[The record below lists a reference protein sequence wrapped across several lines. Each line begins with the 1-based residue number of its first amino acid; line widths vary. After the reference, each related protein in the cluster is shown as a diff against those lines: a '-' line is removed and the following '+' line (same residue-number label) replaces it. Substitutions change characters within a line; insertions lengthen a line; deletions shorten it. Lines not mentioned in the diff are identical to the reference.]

1 MVKNMITKL
10 SPWGGDGVATSQLS
24 FQKERT
30 GLCGQR
36 LRLHLFEAENKAN
49 DTDLME
55 SLGKAWLGN

>member
-1 MVKNMITKL
+1 M
-10 SPWGGDGVATSQLS
+10 VATSQLS

-36 LRLHLFEAENKAN
+36 LKLHLFEAENKAN